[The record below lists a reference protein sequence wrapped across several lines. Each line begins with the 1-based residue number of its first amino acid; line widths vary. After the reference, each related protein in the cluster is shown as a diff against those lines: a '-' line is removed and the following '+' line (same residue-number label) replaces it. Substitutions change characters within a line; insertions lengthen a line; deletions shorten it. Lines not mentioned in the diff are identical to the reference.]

1 MSAVKLHLFSKT
13 KILIIED
20 NTSLGK
26 VLSDHLVSEGYLV
39 LSAQNGIK
47 GYEMALA
54 EHPDL
59 ILLDMMLPEMDG
71 VSILKS
77 LRKDE
82 WGGGAKILITTN
94 LMEGQTLS
102 NELKEY
108 KISGFI
114 EKVNLTLEEL
124 SKKIEEVLK

>member
-26 VLSDHLVSEGYLV
+26 VLTDHLMSEGYFV
-39 LSAQNGIK
+39 LSAQDGIK

-59 ILLDMMLPEMDG
+59 ILLDMMLPGMDG

-82 WGGGAKILITTN
+82 WGGGAKILVTTN

-102 NELKEY
+102 DELKEC
-108 KISGFI
+108 KVSGFI
-114 EKVNLTLEEL
+114 EKVNLTLEDL

>member
-1 MSAVKLHLFSKT
+1 
-13 KILIIED
+13 
-20 NTSLGK
+20 
-26 VLSDHLVSEGYLV
+26 
-39 LSAQNGIK
+39 
-47 GYEMALA
+47 
-54 EHPDL
+54 
-59 ILLDMMLPEMDG
+59 MMLPEMDG